1 MRILVPLWKHQRY
14 KTPGNMSRSDI
25 KAETEDDL
33 EAVKLKLKINSEVG
47 RSETRQ
53 KTVDTQ
59 VKVEEPS
66 QFLGFFL

>member
-1 MRILVPLWKHQRY
+1 
-14 KTPGNMSRSDI
+14 MSRSDI

-33 EAVKLKLKINSEVG
+33 EAAKLKLKINSEVG

-53 KTVDTQ
+53 KTVDIQ